1 MSPTIREFFQQFPD
15 DETCLNHL
23 LEVRFGQGHEC
34 PSCKRSAKWY
44 RIRKEPAFSCQW
56 CGHHLHPMAGSLF
69 EDTRTP
75 LQDWFYAIY
84 LFTTSRHGVPAKEL
98 QRQLGVTYK
107 TAWRMGHEIRKHMA
121 VVDGD
126 DPLSGTVEIDD
137 VLVGGH
143 RPGKP
148 GRGAAGKTL
157 MIGMVERGG
166 EVMAKVVSNARKRTV
181 QPIIEASVE
190 KGSTV
195 YTDEL
200 KSYDGLAAKGYAHE
214 AVNHGRGEYA
224 RGECHTNTIEGYW
237 SRLKNSIRGTHVH
250 VSGKHLQKYAG
261 EFEYRYNRRQK
272 QRKMLTE
279 LLSEFPPLDGE

>member
-1 MSPTIREFFQQFPD
+1 VSPTIREFFQLFPD

-23 LEVRFGQGHEC
+23 FEVRFGQGHEC

-75 LQDWFYAIY
+75 LQDWFYAIF

-121 VVDGD
+121 AVDGD

-157 MIGMVERGG
+157 MISMVERDG
-166 EVMAKVVSNARKRTV
+166 EVITKVVPNARKRTV
-181 QPIIEASVE
+181 QPIIEAAVE

-195 YTDEL
+195 YSDEL

-214 AVNHGRGEYA
+214 AVNHGRGEYV
-224 RGECHTNTIEGYW
+224 RGACHTNTIEGYW

-250 VSGKHLQKYAG
+250 VSGQHLQKYAG

-272 QRKMLTE
+272 PRKMLAE
-279 LLSEFPPLDGE
+279 LLSVFPQPDGE

>member
-1 MSPTIREFFQQFPD
+1 MSHTIRDFFKQFPD

-23 LEVRFGQGHEC
+23 FDVRFGQGHEC

-44 RIRKEPAFSCQW
+44 RIKKEPAFSCQW
-56 CGHHLHPMAGSLF
+56 CGHHVHPTAGTFLH
-69 EDTRTP
+69 DTRTS

-107 TAWRMGHEIRKHMA
+107 TAWRMGHKIREHMA
-121 VVDGD
+121 AVDGEE
-126 DPLSGTVEIDD
+126 PLSGIVEVDETY
-137 VLVGGH
+137 VGGH

-148 GRGAAGKTL
+148 GRGAAGKT
-157 MIGMVERGG
+157 IIVGMVERDGD
-166 EVMAKVVSNARKRTV
+166 VVTKVVPNVRKGTLE
-181 QPIIEASVE
+181 PIIEANVE

-195 YTDEL
+195 HTDEL
-200 KSYDGLAAKGYAHE
+200 ASYGGLTAKGYTHE
-214 AVNHGRGEYA
+214 TVNHGGGEYVV
-224 RGECHTNTIEGYW
+224 GDSHVNTIEGYW

-261 EFEYRYNRRQK
+261 EFECRYNSRK
-272 QRKMLTE
+272 QPRKMLVE
-279 LLSEFPPLDGE
+279 LLTTFPPHDEE